1 MTMEHHP
8 GTPPDTAKG
17 YRALVVDDELPLAE
31 VVASYL
37 EREQFEAVVAAN
49 GVDAIAVARDL
60 DPDVVIL
67 DIGLPGID
75 GLEVCRQLR
84 TFSDAYIVM
93 LTART
98 DEVDTLIGLS
108 VGADDYLSKPFSPR
122 ILIARIKTLLRR
134 PRTPT
139 APPSTPADQAPS
151 RRVGSLTVNPAT
163 RTVLIGDQPVEVT
176 RIEFDLLNALTE
188 RPGQVLS
195 RRQLIEQV
203 WGPAWI
209 GDDRLIDAHISHL
222 RAKLHDDPASA
233 RFIITVRG
241 VGFRSGTG

>member
-1 MTMEHHP
+1 MSVAT
-8 GTPPDTAKG
+8 TPIAAP
-17 YRALVVDDELPLAE
+17 RALVVEDEASIRRVIVGYLHAE
-31 VVASYL
+31 GFTVA
-37 EREQFEAVVAAN
+37 EAGDGETAVE
-49 GVDAIAVARDL
+49 IARRDH
-60 DPDVVIL
+60 PDVVVL
-67 DIGLPGID
+67 DIMLPGID
-75 GLEVCRQLR
+75 GIEVCRRLR
-84 TFSDAYIVM
+84 TFTDAYIVM

-134 PRTPT
+134 PRIP
-139 APPSTPADQAPS
+139 AEPPSALTDQATS

>member
-1 MTMEHHP
+1 MSVAT
-8 GTPPDTAKG
+8 TPIAAP
-17 YRALVVDDELPLAE
+17 RALVVEDEASIRRVIVGYLRAE
-31 VVASYL
+31 GFTVA
-37 EREQFEAVVAAN
+37 EAGN
-49 GVDAIAVARDL
+49 GETAVEIARRDH
-60 DPDVVIL
+60 PDVVVL
-67 DIGLPGID
+67 DVMLPGID
-75 GLEVCRQLR
+75 GIEVCRRLR
-84 TFSDAYIVM
+84 TFTDAYIVM

-134 PRTPT
+134 PRIP
-139 APPSTPADQAPS
+139 AEPSSALTDQATS

>member
-1 MTMEHHP
+1 VTS
-8 GTPPDTAKG
+8 
-17 YRALVVDDELPLAE
+17 RILVVDDD
-31 VVASYL
+31 S
-37 EREQFEAVVAAN
+37 
-49 GVDAIAVARDL
+49 AIAEMIGIVLRGEGFEPHFSYDGAAAIESFASVNPDL
-60 DPDVVIL
+60 VLLDVM
-67 DIGLPGID
+67 LPGID
-75 GLEVCRQLR
+75 GIEVCRRLR
-84 TFSDAYIVM
+84 TFTDAYIVM

-134 PRTPT
+134 PRIP
-139 APPSTPADQAPS
+139 AEPSSALTDQATS